1 MILTSKS
8 DVKNH
13 LSARGRSASG
23 QFLPPGQPQA
33 TEFSA
38 AELVEIKQDPT
49 AFVEDFLEE
58 HSPHGANIAPDL
70 ARNPQ
75 E

>member
-23 QFLPPGQPQA
+23 QFLSPGQPPP
-33 TEFSA
+33 TTFSA

-49 AFVEDFLEE
+49 GFVQDFLGE
-58 HSPHGANIAPDL
+58 HSPHGVSIVPDL
-70 ARNPQ
+70 ARNTL

>member
-1 MILTSKS
+1 MIVTSKN

-23 QFLPPGQPQA
+23 QFLSPGQPQA
-33 TEFSA
+33 TVFSA
-38 AELVEIKQDPT
+38 AELVEIKEDPT
-49 AFVEDFLEE
+49 GFVEDFLGE
-58 HSPHGANIAPDL
+58 HSPHGASIVPDL
-70 ARNPQ
+70 ARNPL